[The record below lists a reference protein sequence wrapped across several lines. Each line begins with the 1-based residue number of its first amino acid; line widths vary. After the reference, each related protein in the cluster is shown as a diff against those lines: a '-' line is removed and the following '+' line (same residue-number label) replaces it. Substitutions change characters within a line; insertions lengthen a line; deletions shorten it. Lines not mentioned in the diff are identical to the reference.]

1 MTVNVGD
8 LAPDFEL
15 VDTAKEPV
23 RLSTYRGTKDVVVLF
38 LPGAFTRT
46 CTGELCA
53 LRDDLSEYQ
62 NEGTE
67 LLVISVDQPASQKR
81 WAEEQGFTFP
91 ILSDF
96 WPHGAVAES
105 YGVLDGEKGTAL
117 RGTFIVDRQGVVRWK
132 VVNGSRDPRE
142 PAEYKEVLRTLGQ
155 AG

>member
-15 VDTAKEPV
+15 LDTAKEPV
-23 RLSTYRGTKDVVVLF
+23 RLSGYRGVKDVVVLF

-67 LLVISVDQPASQKR
+67 LLVISVDQSASQKR
-81 WAEEQGFTFP
+81 WADEQGFTFP

-96 WPHGAVAES
+96 WPHGAVADA
-105 YGVLDGEKGTAL
+105 YGVLDHEKGTAL
-117 RGTFIVDRQGVVRWK
+117 RGTFIVDREGVVRWK
-132 VVNGSRDPRE
+132 VVNGARDPRE
-142 PAEYKEVLRTLGQ
+142 PAEYQAVLRSLGQ